1 MSDLDE
7 KKVYEALSVP
17 EEALAHGG
25 VELLRVAMS
34 DDKLF
39 LSARPALKDPAEWG
53 EILAELTRRLGVLY
67 DMGDTGFSEQDVII
81 AIEEAYAAEMGATSV
96 KRKTK
101 PAVKRRP
108 AKRKSATRK
117 PAAGKT
123 KQKASKKAPSN
134 AKRKK
139 R

>member
-1 MSDLDE
+1 MSDLDD
-7 KKVYEALSVP
+7 KKEFEALSVP
-17 EEALAHGG
+17 DEALARGG

-81 AIEEAYAAEMGATSV
+81 AIEEAYAAAMGATSV
-96 KRKTK
+96 KRKKK
-101 PAVKRRP
+101 PTAKRRS
-108 AKRKSATRK
+108 AKRKSAARK
-117 PAAGKT
+117 PAARKT